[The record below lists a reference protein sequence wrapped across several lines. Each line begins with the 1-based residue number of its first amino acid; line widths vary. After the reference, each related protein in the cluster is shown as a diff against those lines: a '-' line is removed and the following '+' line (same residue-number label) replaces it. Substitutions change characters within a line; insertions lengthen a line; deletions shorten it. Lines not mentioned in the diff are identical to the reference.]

1 MSYLAPLSVASPWG
15 SAPAWESAL
24 ATFRPPLSQV
34 KLMSTWV
41 PGPVWMQNA
50 SKPVET
56 FPLLAFMDFQVVPR
70 SSPRAQ
76 SSKSPLVPNTASAL
90 EPW

>member
-1 MSYLAPLSVASPWG
+1 MSYFAPSRVASPWG
-15 SAPAWESAL
+15 SAPAWESSL
-24 ATFRPPLSQV
+24 ATFRPPLSHV

-41 PGPVWMQNA
+41 PGPVWMQKA

-56 FPLLAFMDFQVVPR
+56 LPLLAFMDFQVVPR
-70 SSPRAQ
+70 SSLRAQ
-76 SSKSPLVPNTASAL
+76 PSKSPLVPKTASAL

>member
-1 MSYLAPLSVASPWG
+1 
-15 SAPAWESAL
+15 
-24 ATFRPPLSQV
+24 
-34 KLMSTWV
+34 MSTWV
-41 PGPVWMQNA
+41 PGPVWMQKA

-70 SSPRAQ
+70 SSLRAQ